1 MSELLVEVTDAEF
14 RYAKGAAPAATGI
27 NLEVRAGDSVGIVGE
42 SGSGKTTIGRGL
54 VGSLH
59 PSAGRVLIQGRPWKQ
74 VGRRDPVRRV
84 VQMVFQDP
92 YASLNPMLSALDT
105 VAEVFTVWDKVP
117 RKVALSKAEQV
128 LSEVGMSGEV
138 IRRLPR
144 GLSGGQRQR
153 VGIARALAC
162 SPQVLVADE
171 PTSALDVSVQANV
184 LNLLLDL
191 RAQRGLALVLISHD
205 LSVVDYLTEHAL
217 VMLRGEVVE
226 AGPTRQLLDS
236 PQHEYTRTLLD
247 SIPGRHLQPA
257 SMSAE

>member
-14 RYAKGAAPAATGI
+14 RYAKGAPPAATGI
-27 NLEVRAGDSVGIVGE
+27 NLEVRAGDSVGVVGE

-59 PSAGRVLIQGRPWKQ
+59 PSAGRVLVQGRPWKQ

-92 YASLNPMLSALDT
+92 YASLNPMLSAQAT
-105 VAEVFTVWDKVP
+105 VAEVVRVWD
-117 RKVALSKAEQV
+117 RLSPARAASRAEEI
-128 LSEVGMSGEV
+128 LAEVGLTGEV
-138 IRRLPR
+138 IRRRPA

-205 LSVVDYLTEHAL
+205 LSVVDYLTDTAL
-217 VMLRGEVVE
+217 VMLHGRVVE
-226 AGPTRQLLDS
+226 AGPTRRLLDK
-236 PQHEYTRTLLD
+236 PEHEYTRTLLN
-247 SIPGRHLQPA
+247 SIPGRSFAA
-257 SMSAE
+257 SAASA